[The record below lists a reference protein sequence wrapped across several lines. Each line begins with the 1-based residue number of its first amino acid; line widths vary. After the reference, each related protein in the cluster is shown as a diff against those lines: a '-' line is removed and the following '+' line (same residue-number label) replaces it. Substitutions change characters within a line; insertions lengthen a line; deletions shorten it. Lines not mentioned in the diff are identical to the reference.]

1 MAILPRAFA
10 ARDFPGRSSLAPGVQ
25 QLVALSPASHK
36 PDVGLQHPLHPRS
49 TGKATIPNMHDAPPP
64 PPYCSIKHLL
74 QFGTLST
81 GTLAACGPPVHRRER
96 GSTRSLKYQ
105 QAKPM
110 QTRDTDRAS
119 TRRIE
124 EAWADTFEPAGLAG
138 THGAQV
144 VILEGLW

>member
-1 MAILPRAFA
+1 
-10 ARDFPGRSSLAPGVQ
+10 
-25 QLVALSPASHK
+25 
-36 PDVGLQHPLHPRS
+36 
-49 TGKATIPNMHDAPPP
+49 MHDAPPP

-144 VILEGLW
+144 VILEGLWLFQHAGVPDQECRLASSTQGLNAAISLLPQPIGNQAGAAARGT